1 MSVKNGTVGDR
12 GIKELSSLVHSQA
25 SERVATDLAVL
36 VSRSQFTVE
45 YLRQVN
51 RRLAIIT
58 NALISTNVVLIVLI
72 VLLGFLK

>member
-12 GIKELSSLVHSQA
+12 GIKELSSLVHGQA

-51 RRLAIIT
+51 RRLAVIT